1 MYGTVDSFW
10 GGGSMKKILLA
21 AALLIGVVAS
31 QLVTM
36 SQARAEMVS
45 VPGTEYCILTETL
58 QYDPAPTYLG
68 KPIVNGY
75 EISVKCTREDINRTI
90 GKRLLFLYKF
100 SRATYEIRNT
110 RRERTWG
117 FSTDDENQVPRPV
130 AEDWKISMHVHQ
142 NPTVSKIFLKVL
154 DYLPAE
160 DAAQIRAELAQ
171 QEKDFSAREN
181 TRSNSSIGNLP
192 DAAKLAEL
200 KQAAEPFVTQ
210 ADAKFKAK
218 DYTAAKELFS
228 QAIEKNPYDYHTH
241 DLYARSMYR
250 EKSKDKNYDL
260 IISEM
265 KTAINLAPDN
275 KSKAD
280 CYGFLAKVYRKLA
293 MDNLFN
299 MDNKI
304 DYTALAQEC
313 DKKELALHR

>member
-1 MYGTVDSFW
+1 M
-10 GGGSMKKILLA
+10 LLK
-21 AALLIGVVAS
+21 
-31 QLVTM
+31 T
-36 SQARAEMVS
+36 
-45 VPGTEYCILTETL
+45 
-58 QYDPAPTYLG
+58 
-68 KPIVNGY
+68 
-75 EISVKCTREDINRTI
+75 
-90 GKRLLFLYKF
+90 F
-100 SRATYEIRNT
+100 
-110 RRERTWG
+110 
-117 FSTDDENQVPRPV
+117 
-130 AEDWKISMHVHQ
+130 
-142 NPTVSKIFLKVL
+142 

-160 DAAQIRAELAQ
+160 NAAEFKTDLAQ
-171 QEKDFSAREN
+171 QAKDSSSSEKTSSGSAP
-181 TRSNSSIGNLP
+181 IGDLP

-313 DKKELALHR
+313 DRKELALRR

>member
-1 MYGTVDSFW
+1 
-10 GGGSMKKILLA
+10 MKKFLLA
-21 AALLIGVVAS
+21 VALIVGVVAS
-31 QLVTM
+31 QFVAM

-45 VPGTEYCILTETL
+45 VPGTEYYILTETL

-68 KPIVNGY
+68 HPIKNGY
-75 EISVKCTREDINRTI
+75 KISVKCTREDINRTI

-100 SRATYEIRNT
+100 SRATDEIRNT
-110 RRERTWG
+110 RRERTWF
-117 FSTDDENQVPRPV
+117 FSTDDDSQVPRPV
-130 AEDWKISMHVHQ
+130 AGDWKTSMYVHQ
-142 NPTVSKIFLKVL
+142 NPTVCKMFLKVL
-154 DYLPAE
+154 DYLPAA

-200 KQAAEPFVTQ
+200 KQSAEPFVTQ

-250 EKSKDKNYDL
+250 EKAKDKNYDL
-260 IISEM
+260 ILDEA
-265 KTAINLAPDN
+265 KKALELATDN
-275 KSKAD
+275 KAKAD
-280 CYGFLAKVYRKLA
+280 CCGFIAKVYRKLT
-293 MDNLFN
+293 MNNLF
-299 MDNKI
+299 DSNKSNTYLNLGQKYL
-304 DYTALAQEC
+304 DMENQFRQQT
-313 DKKELALHR
+313 